1 MVELFFNR
9 IILRIQHMTP
19 DCTRQRVP
27 MFFFQRR
34 VTRKTTSSRATE
46 TCAYIAKKTKTNPR
60 VKASKSDRCW
70 RGGLYLTVYNSE
82 LCSETKRQ
90 SCHSPAD
97 FVDDFVSW
105 NTDYCQREM
114 CVHVHYNELVSCNV
128 WTMFYRLW
136 IFIREFNHHVVYPI
150 GLFNFFF
157 FISLY
162 MCIILVFRVCTW
174 ILNVNYFTFWFSPRL
189 HGIIRELWYRH
200 DYFSSFMLIILFERL
215 SSLLFAWIILSQLW
229 NTQRNYVLSEK
240 FISLNFV
247 RIFYLNWE
255 YWSFH
260 ADWQSCITCSSCGA
274 QPNFLI
280 LKQEWS
286 IFTVYYII
294 EIDYLIIL
302 YKF

>member
-1 MVELFFNR
+1 MYQAESTDVLLPKESDQENNIIEGNGNLRIYRKKDKNKPKGKGVKKWTVLKGGAFFWLCIIQSSAQRQRDRAVIFLLILLMTSWVGTLTIAKEKCVCMCITMNSCPAMCGLCFIGCEFSSGNLITMLCIPLDFLFFFYF
-9 IILRIQHMTP
+9 II
-19 DCTRQRVP
+19 
-27 MFFFQRR
+27 
-34 VTRKTTSSRATE
+34 
-46 TCAYIAKKTKTNPR
+46 Y
-60 VKASKSDRCW
+60 
-70 RGGLYLTVYNSE
+70 VYYS
-82 LCSETKRQ
+82 
-90 SCHSPAD
+90 
-97 FVDDFVSW
+97 
-105 NTDYCQREM
+105 
-114 CVHVHYNELVSCNV
+114 
-128 WTMFYRLW
+128 
-136 IFIREFNHHVVYPI
+136 
-150 GLFNFFF
+150 
-157 FISLY
+157 
-162 MCIILVFRVCTW
+162 CTW

-215 SSLLFAWIILSQLW
+215 SSLLFVWIILSQLW

-240 FISLNFV
+240 IISLNFV

>member
-46 TCAYIAKKTKTNPR
+46 TCAFIAKKTKTNPR
-60 VKASKSDRCW
+60 VKASKSERCW
-70 RGGLYLTVYNSE
+70 RGGLCLTVYNSE

-90 SCHSPAD
+90 SCHFPAD
-97 FVDDFVSW
+97 FVDDIISW

-162 MCIILVFRVCTW
+162 MCIILVFRVCTL
-174 ILNVNYFTFWFSPRL
+174 ILNVNYFTFW
-189 HGIIRELWYRH
+189 
-200 DYFSSFMLIILFERL
+200 L
-215 SSLLFAWIILSQLW
+215 SSVTWNYKRIMIQAWLFF
-229 NTQRNYVLSEK
+229 K
-240 FISLNFV
+240 FHVDNF
-247 RIFYLNWE
+247 IWK
-255 YWSFH
+255 
-260 ADWQSCITCSSCGA
+260 T
-274 QPNFLI
+274 
-280 LKQEWS
+280 
-286 IFTVYYII
+286 
-294 EIDYLIIL
+294 
-302 YKF
+302 

>member
-1 MVELFFNR
+1 
-9 IILRIQHMTP
+9 
-19 DCTRQRVP
+19 
-27 MFFFQRR
+27 
-34 VTRKTTSSRATE
+34 
-46 TCAYIAKKTKTNPR
+46 
-60 VKASKSDRCW
+60 
-70 RGGLYLTVYNSE
+70 
-82 LCSETKRQ
+82 
-90 SCHSPAD
+90 
-97 FVDDFVSW
+97 
-105 NTDYCQREM
+105 
-114 CVHVHYNELVSCNV
+114 
-128 WTMFYRLW
+128 
-136 IFIREFNHHVVYPI
+136 
-150 GLFNFFF
+150 
-157 FISLY
+157 
-162 MCIILVFRVCTW
+162 MCIILVFRVCTL

-189 HGIIRELWYRH
+189 HGIIREFWYRH

-229 NTQRNYVLSEK
+229 FITVVKHTEK
-240 FISLNFV
+240 LCVVREILSLNFV

-274 QPNFLI
+274 QPNFWI

>member
-1 MVELFFNR
+1 
-9 IILRIQHMTP
+9 MTLWVG
-19 DCTRQRVP
+19 TL
-27 MFFFQRR
+27 
-34 VTRKTTSSRATE
+34 T
-46 TCAYIAKKTKTNPR
+46 IAKEKCVCMCITMNSCP
-60 VKASKSDRCW
+60 AMC
-70 RGGLYLTVYNSE
+70 GLCFIGCEFSSGNLITM
-82 LCSETKRQ
+82 LCI
-90 SCHSPAD
+90 PLD
-97 FVDDFVSW
+97 F
-105 NTDYCQREM
+105 
-114 CVHVHYNELVSCNV
+114 L
-128 WTMFYRLW
+128 
-136 IFIREFNHHVVYPI
+136 
-150 GLFNFFF
+150 FFF

-189 HGIIRELWYRH
+189 HGIIREFWCRH

-229 NTQRNYVLSEK
+229 NTQRNYVFCEK
-240 FISLNFV
+240 IISLNFV
-247 RIFYLNWE
+247 RVFYLNWE

>member
-9 IILRIQHMTP
+9 IILRIPHMTP
-19 DCTRQRVP
+19 DCTRRRVP

-60 VKASKSDRCW
+60 VEASKS
-70 RGGLYLTVYNSE
+70 E
-82 LCSETKRQ
+82 LCLRGAFIWLCIIQSSAQRQ
-90 SCHSPAD
+90 RDRAVIFLLILLMTLWVGTLTIAKEKCVCMCITMNSCPAMCGLCFIGCEFSSGNLITMLCIPLD
-97 FVDDFVSW
+97 F
-105 NTDYCQREM
+105 
-114 CVHVHYNELVSCNV
+114 L
-128 WTMFYRLW
+128 
-136 IFIREFNHHVVYPI
+136 
-150 GLFNFFF
+150 FF

-174 ILNVNYFTFWFSPRL
+174 IFNVNYFTFWFSPWL
-189 HGIIRELWYRH
+189 HGIIREFWCRH

-229 NTQRNYVLSEK
+229 NTQRNYVLYEK
-240 FISLNFV
+240 IISLNFV
-247 RIFYLNWE
+247 RVFYLNWE

>member
-9 IILRIQHMTP
+9 IILRIQRMTP

-46 TCAYIAKKTKTNPR
+46 TCAFIAKKTKTNPR
-60 VKASKSDRCW
+60 VKASKSELCLK
-70 RGGLYLTVYNSE
+70 GGLCLTVYNSE

-90 SCHSPAD
+90 SCHFPAD
-97 FVDDFVSW
+97 FVDDITRW

-150 GLFNFFF
+150 GLFIFFLF
-157 FISLY
+157 HYI
-162 MCIILVFRVCTW
+162 CIILVFRVCTW
-174 ILNVNYFTFWFSPRL
+174 ILNVNYFTFWFSSRL
-189 HGIIRELWYRH
+189 HGITRELWYRH

-229 NTQRNYVLSEK
+229 NTQRNYVFPRN
-240 FISLNFV
+240 FI
-247 RIFYLNWE
+247 
-255 YWSFH
+255 
-260 ADWQSCITCSSCGA
+260 A
-274 QPNFLI
+274 
-280 LKQEWS
+280 
-286 IFTVYYII
+286 
-294 EIDYLIIL
+294 
-302 YKF
+302 

>member
-46 TCAYIAKKTKTNPR
+46 TCAYIVKKTKTNPR
-60 VKASKSDRCW
+60 VKASKSERCW

-90 SCHSPAD
+90 NCHFPVD
-97 FVDDFVSW
+97 FVDDIMSW

-150 GLFNFFF
+150 GLFIFFLF
-157 FISLY
+157 HYICVLFLCLECVHEFLMLTTSHFG
-162 MCIILVFRVCTW
+162 LV
-174 ILNVNYFTFWFSPRL
+174 
-189 HGIIRELWYRH
+189 H
-200 DYFSSFMLIILFERL
+200 DYMELFENFDTGMIIFQVSCWKFFLKDLVPFCLHELFYHSCETHREIMCCTRKLYRL
-215 SSLLFAWIILSQLW
+215 ILYEYFIWIENIEASMQIDNPALHVLHVVLSQ
-229 NTQRNYVLSEK
+229 
-240 FISLNFV
+240 
-247 RIFYLNWE
+247 IF
-255 YWSFH
+255 
-260 ADWQSCITCSSCGA
+260 
-274 QPNFLI
+274 
-280 LKQEWS
+280 
-286 IFTVYYII
+286 
-294 EIDYLIIL
+294 
-302 YKF
+302 